1 LDKTRITA
9 DQKAATNVMQ
19 TVQTMVNPFDN
30 DYQELVHLA
39 SGAVAT
45 SSVTSDMK
53 TMLEKGEC
61 AAVEF
66 MEANILGENPNI
78 YSKIKKTQL
87 QTFSLIGK
95 KVNSKNRKGE
105 IVALKNS
112 KMLFAK
118 MLLIA
123 KSRSLSMEEVLK
135 YSLRPYPHPLATNE
149 GHLVKTVKAKLL
161 NTIEDEVQCGSVDLP
176 LGDKAY
182 VLDAMAI
189 LQTLKVLPT
198 TFGELAM
205 DLLAMIVNIAVF
217 SSSGLVDFVCDRY
230 PQQSIKNL
238 EREKRAMGGT
248 NVIRIYS
255 GEQRVPRQWKKFMAS
270 GENKEEIMKFIFNT
284 WRKADPQALKGV
296 EVFLAHEDKC
306 HKLNE
311 LTGDMSC
318 NAIEELFSDHEE
330 ADTRMIA
337 HARHASLSYPNVVV
351 KSPDTDVFLIA
362 LNASTNISANLFF
375 ETGKGNG
382 RRIISLNKIRQHLG
396 EQWCSSLI
404 GFHAFTGN

>member
-1 LDKTRITA
+1 
-9 DQKAATNVMQ
+9 
-19 TVQTMVNPFDN
+19 
-30 DYQELVHLA
+30 
-39 SGAVAT
+39 
-45 SSVTSDMK
+45 MK

-66 MEANILGENPNI
+66 MESNIVGEEPDI
-78 YSKIKKTQL
+78 YTKIKKTQL

-95 KVNSKNRKGE
+95 KVNSKSKKGE

-112 KMLFAK
+112 KALFAK

-123 KSRSLSMEEVLK
+123 KSRNLEMEEVLT

-149 GHLVKTVKAKLL
+149 GDLVKTVKAKLL
-161 NTIEDEVQCGSVDLP
+161 KMIEDEIHDGSVDLP
-176 LGDKAY
+176 VGDKAY
-182 VLDAMAI
+182 IFDAMAI
-189 LQTLKVLPT
+189 LQTLTVLPA
-198 TFGELAM
+198 TFGELAT
-205 DLLAMIVNIAVF
+205 DLLAKIVNTAVSLNF
-217 SSSGLVDFVCDRY
+217 SRVDFVCDRY
-230 PQQSIKNL
+230 PEKSIKNL
-238 EREKRAMGGT
+238 ERDKRAVGGT

-255 GEQRVPRQWKKFMAS
+255 EQQRVPRQWKKFMAS

-284 WRKADPQALKGV
+284 WRHADPQALKCV

-306 HKLNE
+306 HKLTE
-311 LTGDMSC
+311 LLGDMSC
-318 NAIEELFSDHEE
+318 TEIEELSSDHEE

-337 HARHASLSYPNVVV
+337 HARHASLSYSNVIV

-362 LNASTNISANLFF
+362 LNAINDIIANLFF
-375 ETGKGNG
+375 ETGKGNA
-382 RRIISLNKIRQHLG
+382 RRIISLNKTKQHIG